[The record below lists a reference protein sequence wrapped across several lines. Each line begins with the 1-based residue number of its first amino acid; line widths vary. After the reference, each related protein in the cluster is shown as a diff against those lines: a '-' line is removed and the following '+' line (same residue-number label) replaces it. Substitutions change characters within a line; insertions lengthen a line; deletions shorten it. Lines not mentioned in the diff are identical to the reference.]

1 MPLAQL
7 LIVAAGALAAGLA
20 LGPIISLRSRRQMTL
35 GGVLAVLLGGALQ
48 WPPSRTIV
56 HDALSLDVLGL
67 DLLEAGL
74 FGLAAV
80 LLPLVFGAALTGP

>member
-1 MPLAQL
+1 
-7 LIVAAGALAAGLA
+7 
-20 LGPIISLRSRRQMTL
+20 
-35 GGVLAVLLGGALQ
+35 
-48 WPPSRTIV
+48 V

-80 LLPLVFGAALTGP
+80 LLPLVFGAAITGP